1 MLKGD
6 ISNELPKRILVT
18 TDVFLNVELT
28 IKKHFKVFPVPKVD
42 RQLRRDILSR
52 LYMVTSNKGITLEA
66 VSFDMSENELVVL
79 TDMLDSMGTNPF
91 RYFTA
96 YNSIGQ
102 LVNELPYRPEIV
114 GVVDIQKN
122 LLRYGSWG
130 LEFNRL

>member
-28 IKKHFKVFPVPKVD
+28 VKKRFNLFSVPKID
-42 RQLRRDILSR
+42 RKLKRDILSR
-52 LYMVTSNKGITLEA
+52 LYMVTINKGVTLEA
-66 VSFDMSENELVVL
+66 VSFDMSEEKLTLL
-79 TDMLDSMGTNPF
+79 TDMLDNMGTNPF
-91 RYFTA
+91 RYFTS
-96 YNSIGQ
+96 YSSISQ
-102 LVNELPYRPEIV
+102 LVSELPYRPEV
-114 GVVDIQKN
+114 LGVVDAPKN